1 MSGDSYGTDAFAIVG
16 LGCRLPGGI
25 VDLAGL
31 WEALGAGRDLVG
43 AVPEDRFESARFVDT
58 AMPRPG
64 KSYTARGGFLADIAG
79 FDAEYFGI
87 SPREAAQMD
96 PQHRLLLETAVE
108 ALDDAGIDPA
118 RLAGSDTCVF
128 VGVSDFSY
136 GGLQMVRAR
145 SMNAYSMAGT
155 AHSIAANRL
164 SHFFDLRGP
173 SMAVDTACSSS
184 LVAVERA
191 CRELASGGSRVAL
204 AGGVNVLLNPAGF
217 VGFSQASMLS
227 KRGRCAAF
235 SAHADGFVRAEG
247 AGVVVLKPLAD
258 ALGDG
263 DRIHGVIAGAGSNCD
278 GHTVGLALPSARAQE
293 DLLRRVYERAGIAPD
308 EVGYV
313 EAHGTGTQAGD
324 PAECTALGQ
333 VLGVART
340 VGPLPIGSVKS
351 NVGHLEPASG
361 MAGLFKALA
370 VLRYGTIPA
379 SLHLDPL
386 NPGIDFAGLGL
397 EPVDRA
403 RPLASGGRR
412 RFVGVNSFGF
422 GGANAH
428 VVVGPPPAVT
438 PPSSAV
444 PQPGPDTVGELPVIA
459 SGRTPQAAEEAARRL
474 AARLTAG
481 TRRKPTGAMGPT
493 GSTGAT
499 ESLASAEFY
508 DIAATTAVRRARHRY
523 RRVALASSPHEA
535 ARILTDDAV
544 TGEAVEHGRV
554 GLVFAGNGSQW
565 AGMAADLLDAD
576 PVFGAEVESVDAAL
590 APRIGWS
597 VAAQLRRPADE
608 WGLEATEV
616 AQPLLFAVQAGIV
629 AVLRE
634 RGVRWTAALGH
645 SVGEVAAAYAVGALT
660 LQEAA
665 WVVAERGRAQAA
677 TAGRGR
683 MAAVGLP
690 SAEAERV
697 LSAYPG
703 LVVAAVNSARDV
715 TIAGHVNQLKSL
727 GEELTAREVFF
738 RLMDLDYAFHSPV
751 MERVR
756 APLAVGLEGLA
767 PDGSTE
773 ALISTVTGGP
783 VPASGLDAEYWW
795 RNVREP
801 VRFAAAVDHA
811 LDAGV
816 DVLLEVGPH
825 PALRTYLRRITA
837 GRDRVA
843 VLGTLRRDAA
853 GPAALRRSVEAL
865 IAAGAE
871 TDWTRWFPRPA
882 RVVELPAYPWQRERH
897 WSGTPQ
903 QWIVS
908 SGSGRLDHPL
918 LGERLPTAE
927 PSWHGPVEPVL
938 VPWLADH
945 KVAGSVVLPATG
957 YVEMGLSAGRR
968 VLDGPVEL
976 AWLEVSRPLV
986 VPWDRAGD
994 VHVQL
999 GFSPDDGMVSITSTE
1014 AAAGTD
1020 ADGTRPRPHARCR
1033 VRELIGRPP
1042 ARIDLTA
1049 VRARCTRRADVDTLY
1064 PELAATGLDYGPAFR
1079 QLARLHIGDG
1089 EVLAAYRHTTD
1100 AADTAQ
1106 YVAHPALL
1114 DGALQACV
1122 PLVAA
1127 RAGAGQCWLPAA
1139 IGAVRVWRSPSA
1151 TGMLHVRDRTRG
1163 AAELCFDITVTDPD
1177 GSVTAELDGV
1187 RMRRVPGPA
1196 DRAPLRYETVLR
1208 AAPHPHLPA
1217 APSPLPANHEL
1228 ATAAAG
1234 SVDALEAG
1242 WRATRFADFT
1252 ARLKLVTAHVAAAAF
1267 GDLLPAD
1274 VAEFTP
1280 ADLVRQGM
1288 LPGYERLARAL
1299 LGLMAGHGLAA
1310 AGEDGRW
1317 RLTGAADPGPLLAG
1331 LPSDFPAC
1339 SAEVRLAVRQ
1349 LSHLPQVL
1357 RGEHDAL
1364 QLLTGQGSQE
1374 ALEQF
1379 YDVAPTCRF
1388 HNRVMASLAAQI
1400 ARAWPED
1407 RPLRILEIG
1416 GGTGGTAAAVLPLL
1430 PPERTVYHF
1439 TDVSAGFFA
1448 RARHRFGDHDFVDYR
1463 PFDLNADPAEQGFG
1477 DGAYDLVVAANS
1489 LHTASD
1495 LGAALRRVRGLLAP
1509 GGRLLAFETHDTDYL
1524 LPFFGTL
1531 DSFWRH
1537 DDELRPDS
1545 PLLSRDQWTDL
1556 LPACGLADVV
1566 CLGGD
1571 IASPARDGGSV
1582 LLATA
1587 PSPETAQPALPRPV
1601 DGTRWIVA
1609 TESGSETPLAEHL
1622 TALLAD
1628 GGRRSVPVTPAPVAP
1643 AVWTASLTGD
1653 GDPAVVLVL
1662 GDSPAD
1668 SPTDS
1673 PAAPQAMLD
1682 QAVRRAATL
1691 RALAAAC
1698 RNLPDG
1704 ARPALWLVT
1713 RPSGALP
1720 APERAA
1726 HPQDAAAWGMART
1739 LANEHPGL
1747 RVTRLSLERL
1757 GDPAADAHR
1766 LARELLAPAVPF
1778 DDDEEAAAAR
1788 EDEVVLTSG
1797 GRFLPR
1803 ERAVPSD
1810 EHVEQSG
1817 DEPFALRIRT
1827 PGLSYEP
1834 VWTRTRPL
1842 APGAGEVVI
1851 AVRAAALNYRDIMQA
1866 TGLLP
1871 PEAGEGAFGQD
1882 GPGLECA
1889 GIVTAVGEGVG
1900 DLAVGD
1906 RVCAA
1911 VPACLASHTVAPA
1924 AAVVKIPDGLGFAA
1938 AATLPVAFLTVHYAL
1953 HDLARLAAG
1962 ETVLVHGAAGGVGLA
1977 AVQYARLVGATV
1989 IATAG
1994 SPAKRDLLR
2003 ALGVEH
2009 VLDSR
2014 SLDFAGQAL
2023 RITAGRGVDVVLN
2036 SLAGQAIDRG
2046 LETLRPGG
2054 RFVELGKRDIYANKP
2069 LLMRPF
2075 SRNIA
2080 FFGVDVTALLGDEA
2094 GLEHGR
2100 RLLAKVAE
2108 RVADGR
2114 YRPLPH
2120 TVYPA
2125 ARVGEAFTLLQHS
2138 RHIGKVVVSLDPQ
2151 DGPVPVR
2158 TRPEPPRLDPDGTY
2172 LVTGGLS
2179 GFGAATARRLADRG
2193 ARHLALVS
2201 RRGADGPEATDVL
2214 SDLAALGVTVTPYAA
2229 DVTDAAAMAEVIGR
2243 VDATG
2248 HRLTGVVHAAMTLDD
2263 APLTE
2268 LTDERIRAV
2277 LAPKMAGAA
2286 VLDALTRDHDLR
2298 LFWLYSSFTAAVG
2311 NVKQSAYVGGNL
2323 FTEALA
2329 RRRHHAARPALAVA
2343 WGALGDCGHVARE
2356 GLAPSMEALGTV
2368 PLGSREAL
2376 AALETLAASGACV
2389 AGVGRY
2395 DWARLRAFLPALTTP
2410 RFAALLPADGD
2421 PGGHTRQDLVAAL
2434 AGLTSEEALQ
2444 TVGGTLAEYLAQ
2456 ILQTDAARLD
2466 PKLPLQD
2473 YGVDSLMAAEL
2484 LTTLRQRLD
2493 VEIPPLELLQGGVT
2507 VTDLARH
2514 VLLRL
2519 GVRTTDTANG

>member
-1 MSGDSYGTDAFAIVG
+1 MSRDSYGTDAFAIVG

-31 WEALGAGRDLVG
+31 WEALEAGRDVVG

-58 AMPRPG
+58 AMTRPG

-79 FDAEYFGI
+79 FDADYFGI

-136 GGLQMVRAR
+136 GGLQMVRVR
-145 SMNAYSMAGT
+145 RMNAYSMAGT

-227 KRGRCAAF
+227 RRGRCAAF
-235 SAHADGFVRAEG
+235 SADADGFVRAEG
-247 AGVVVLKPLAD
+247 AGVVVLKPLSD
-258 ALGDG
+258 ALADG

-278 GHTVGLALPSARAQE
+278 GHTAGLALPSARAQE
-293 DLLRRVYERAGIAPD
+293 DLLRRVYERAAITPD

-379 SLHLDPL
+379 SLHLEPL

-403 RPLASGGRR
+403 RPLASGGRGR
-412 RFVGVNSFGF
+412 GRFVGVNSFGF

-428 VVVGPPPAVT
+428 VVVGPPPSAT
-438 PPSSAV
+438 PPPPAAPRPPAV
-444 PQPGPDTVGELPVIA
+444 PRPRADAVGELPVIA
-459 SGRTPQAAEEAARRL
+459 SGRTPQAAEGAARRL
-474 AARLTAG
+474 AARLTR
-481 TRRKPTGAMGPT
+481 TTPEKPTEPTGPT
-493 GSTGAT
+493 GPTAST
-499 ESLASAEFY
+499 ESAEFY
-508 DIAATTAVRRARHRY
+508 DIAATTSLRRAKHRY
-523 RRVALASSPHEA
+523 RRVALASSPFEA
-535 ARILTDDAV
+535 ARILTDDGV

-576 PVFGAEVESVDAAL
+576 PVFRAEVDAVDGAL
-590 APRIGWS
+590 EPRIGWS
-597 VAAQLRRPADE
+597 VVAQLRRPVDE

-634 RGVRWTAALGH
+634 RGVKWTVALGH

-665 WVVAERGRAQAA
+665 RVVAERGRAQAA

-690 SAEAERV
+690 SAEAERA
-697 LSAYPG
+697 LSPYPG

-715 TIAGHVNQLKSL
+715 TVAGPVNQLKSL

-756 APLAVGLEGLA
+756 APLAVGLEGLD
-767 PDGSTE
+767 PSGSTE
-773 ALISTVTGGP
+773 AMISTVTGGP
-783 VPASGLDAEYWW
+783 VPASGLGAEYWW

-801 VRFAAAVDHA
+801 VRFAAAVGHA

-825 PALRTYLRRITA
+825 PVLRTYLRRITA

-843 VLGTLRRDAA
+843 VLDTLRRDTA

-865 IAAGAE
+865 IAAGAQ

-882 RVVELPAYPWQRERH
+882 RVAELPAYPWQRERH

-957 YVEMGLSAGRR
+957 YVEMALSAGRR

-976 AWLEVSRPLV
+976 AWVEVSRPLV

-994 VHVQL
+994 VHLQL
-999 GFSPDDGMVSITSTE
+999 GFSLDDGMVSITSTE
-1014 AAAGTD
+1014 AAADGAD
-1020 ADGTRPRPHARCR
+1020 ADGARPRPHARCR

-1042 ARIDLTA
+1042 ARVDLTA
-1049 VRARCTRRADVDTLY
+1049 VRARCARRGDVDTLY

-1089 EVLAAYRHTTD
+1089 DVLAAYRHTTD
-1100 AADTAQ
+1100 PADSAQ

-1151 TGMLHVRDRTRG
+1151 TGMLHVRDRSRG
-1163 AAELCFDITVTDPD
+1163 TAELCFDVTVTDPD

-1208 AAPHPHLPA
+1208 AAPHLDVPA
-1217 APSPLPANHEL
+1217 APSPLPADHDL
-1228 ATAAAG
+1228 AAAAAG
-1234 SVDALEAG
+1234 SVAALEAG
-1242 WRATRFADFT
+1242 WRSTRFADFA

-1267 GDLLPAD
+1267 GDLLPAK

-1280 ADLVRQGM
+1280 ADLIRHGM
-1288 LPGYERLARAL
+1288 LPGYDRLARAL
-1299 LGLMAGHGLAA
+1299 LDLMAGHGLAA
-1310 AGEDGRW
+1310 TGEDGRW
-1317 RLTGAADPGPLLAG
+1317 RLTGTAAPGPLLAA

-1339 SAEVRLAVRQ
+1339 SAEVQLAVRQ

-1357 RGEHDAL
+1357 RGERDAL

-1379 YDVAPTCRF
+1379 YDVAPSCRL
-1388 HNRVMASLAAQI
+1388 HNRVIASLAAEI
-1400 ARAWPED
+1400 ARAWPGD
-1407 RPLRILEIG
+1407 RPLRILEVG
-1416 GGTGGTAAAVLPLL
+1416 AGTGGTAAAVLPLL
-1430 PPERTVYHF
+1430 PPERAVYHF
-1439 TDVSAGFFA
+1439 TDVSSGFFA
-1448 RARHRFGDHDFVDYR
+1448 RARRRFGDHDFVDYR
-1463 PFDLNADPAEQGFG
+1463 PFDLNADPAEQGFT
-1477 DGAYDLVVAANS
+1477 DGAYDLILAANS
-1489 LHTASD
+1489 LHTATD
-1495 LGAALRRVRGLLAP
+1495 LGAALRRVRRLLAP

-1524 LPFFGTL
+1524 LPLFGTL

-1537 DDELRPDS
+1537 DDELRPGS
-1545 PLLSRDQWTDL
+1545 PLLGRDRWL
-1556 LPACGLADVV
+1556 EVLSACGLTHVV
-1566 CLGGD
+1566 CLGD
-1571 IASPARDGGSV
+1571 SIEAPARQTASV
-1582 LLATA
+1582 LLASA
-1587 PSPETAQPALPRPV
+1587 PVYETAEPALPRPD

-1609 TESGSETPLAEHL
+1609 TESESESPLAERL
-1622 TALLAD
+1622 AALLAD
-1628 GGRRSVPVTPAPVAP
+1628 GGTRSVPVTPAPVDP
-1643 AVWTASLTGD
+1643 AAWRASLTGD
-1653 GDPAVVLVL
+1653 GDPAVVLLL
-1662 GDSPAD
+1662 GE

-1673 PAAPQAMLD
+1673 PADPQAMLD

-1698 RNLPDG
+1698 QNLPDG

-1726 HPQDAAAWGMART
+1726 HPQDAAAWGVART
-1739 LANEHPGL
+1739 LANEHPDL

-1766 LARELLAPAVPF
+1766 LARELLAA
-1778 DDDEEAAAAR
+1778 DMSCGDDEGPAAAR
-1788 EDEVVLTSG
+1788 EDEIVITSG
-1797 GRFLPR
+1797 GRFVPR
-1803 ERAVPSD
+1803 ERELPSG

-1834 VWTRTRPL
+1834 VWARTEPIT
-1842 APGAGEVVI
+1842 PGAGEVVV
-1851 AVRAAALNYRDIMQA
+1851 AVRAAALNYRDIMKA

-1871 PEAGEGAFGQD
+1871 PEAGEGGFGDD

-1889 GIVTAVGEGVG
+1889 GIVTAVGEGVSEP
-1900 DLAVGD
+1900 AVGD
-1906 RVCAA
+1906 RVCAT

-1924 AAVVKIPDGLGFAA
+1924 AAVVKIPDGLGFAE
-1938 AATLPVAFLTVHYAL
+1938 AATVPVAFLTVHYAL
-1953 HDLARLAAG
+1953 HELARLAAG

-1977 AVQYARLVGATV
+1977 AVRYARLVGATV

-2023 RITAGRGVDVVLN
+2023 RITGGRGVDVVLN

-2080 FFGVDVTALLGDEA
+2080 FFGVDVTALLSDEA
-2094 GLEHGR
+2094 GLAHGR
-2100 RLLAKVAE
+2100 RLLAEVAE

-2125 ARVGEAFTLLQHS
+2125 ARVGEAFALLQHS

-2158 TRPEPPRLDPDGTY
+2158 NRPEPPRFDPDGTY

-2201 RRGADGPEATDVL
+2201 RRGPDGPEAADVL
-2214 SDLAALGVTVTPYAA
+2214 SDLAALGGTPYHAGSA
-2229 DVTDAAAMAEVIGR
+2229 DVNWPQPHGDQ
-2243 VDATG
+2243 
-2248 HRLTGVVHAAMTLDD
+2248 
-2263 APLTE
+2263 PC
-2268 LTDERIRAV
+2268 
-2277 LAPKMAGAA
+2277 
-2286 VLDALTRDHDLR
+2286 TRCTR
-2298 LFWLYSSFTAAVG
+2298 PPGSVRRSRCCSTRGTSARSS
-2311 NVKQSAYVGGNL
+2311 
-2323 FTEALA
+2323 
-2329 RRRHHAARPALAVA
+2329 
-2343 WGALGDCGHVARE
+2343 
-2356 GLAPSMEALGTV
+2356 
-2368 PLGSREAL
+2368 
-2376 AALETLAASGACV
+2376 
-2389 AGVGRY
+2389 
-2395 DWARLRAFLPALTTP
+2395 
-2410 RFAALLPADGD
+2410 
-2421 PGGHTRQDLVAAL
+2421 
-2434 AGLTSEEALQ
+2434 
-2444 TVGGTLAEYLAQ
+2444 
-2456 ILQTDAARLD
+2456 
-2466 PKLPLQD
+2466 
-2473 YGVDSLMAAEL
+2473 
-2484 LTTLRQRLD
+2484 
-2493 VEIPPLELLQGGVT
+2493 
-2507 VTDLARH
+2507 
-2514 VLLRL
+2514 
-2519 GVRTTDTANG
+2519 

>member
-1 MSGDSYGTDAFAIVG
+1 MSRDSYGMGAFAIVG

-25 VDLAGL
+25 VDLPGL
-31 WEALGAGRDLVG
+31 WEALEAGRDLVG

-58 AMPRPG
+58 AMTRPG

-79 FDAEYFGI
+79 FDADYFGI

-145 SMNAYSMAGT
+145 RMNAYSMAGT

-191 CRELASGGSRVAL
+191 CQELASGGSRVAL

-227 KRGRCAAF
+227 RRGRCAAF
-235 SAHADGFVRAEG
+235 SADADGFVRAEG

-258 ALGDG
+258 ALADG

-278 GHTVGLALPSARAQE
+278 GHTVGLALPSASAQE

-403 RPLASGGRR
+403 RPLASGGRGLR

-428 VVVGPPPAVT
+428 VVLGPPP
-438 PPSSAV
+438 SAN
-444 PQPGPDTVGELPVIA
+444 PRPGADAVGELPVIA

-474 AARLTAG
+474 AARLTGTTPEKPPTEPAQSAG
-481 TRRKPTGAMGPT
+481 SAESMG
-493 GSTGAT
+493 
-499 ESLASAEFY
+499 SAEFY
-508 DIAATTAVRRARHRY
+508 DIAATTGLRRARHRY
-523 RRVALASSPHEA
+523 RRVALASSPREA
-535 ARILTDDAV
+535 ARILTEDGV
-544 TGEAVEHGRV
+544 TGEAVERGRV

-565 AGMAADLLDAD
+565 AGMTADLLDAD
-576 PVFGAEVESVDAAL
+576 PVFRAEVEAVDGAL

-634 RGVRWTAALGH
+634 RGVRWTVALGH

-697 LSAYPG
+697 LAAYPG

-715 TIAGHVNQLKSL
+715 TVAGTVNQLKSL

-756 APLAVGLEGLA
+756 APLAVGLAGLD
-767 PDGSTE
+767 PSGSAE

-783 VPASGLDAEYWW
+783 VPANGLGAEYWW

-825 PALRTYLRRITA
+825 PVLRTYLRRITA

-843 VLGTLRRDAA
+843 VLDTLRRDTA

-865 IAAGAE
+865 IAAGAQ

-882 RVVELPAYPWQRERH
+882 RVAELPAYPWQRERH

-938 VPWLADH
+938 VPWLVDH

-957 YVEMGLSAGRR
+957 YVEMALAAGRR

-994 VHVQL
+994 VHLQL

-1014 AAAGTD
+1014 AVDGTD
-1020 ADGTRPRPHARCR
+1020 ADGARPRAHARCR

-1049 VRARCTRRADVDTLY
+1049 VRARCARRGDVGTLY
-1064 PELAATGLDYGPAFR
+1064 PELAAAGLDYGPALR

-1106 YVAHPALL
+1106 YVVHPALL

-1127 RAGAGQCWLPAA
+1127 RADAGQCWLPAA

-1151 TGMLHVRDRTRG
+1151 TGMLHVRDRSRA

-1196 DRAPLRYETVLR
+1196 DRVPLRYETVLR
-1208 AAPHPHLPA
+1208 AAPHLHLPS
-1217 APSPLPANHEL
+1217 APSPLPANHDL
-1228 ATAAAG
+1228 AAAAAG
-1234 SVDALEAG
+1234 SVAALEAG
-1242 WRATRFADFT
+1242 WRATRFADFA

-1267 GDLLPAD
+1267 GSLLPAD
-1274 VAEFTP
+1274 GAEFTP
-1280 ADLVRQGM
+1280 ADLIRHGM
-1288 LPGYERLARAL
+1288 LPGYDRLARAL

-1317 RLTGAADPGPLLAG
+1317 RLTGTAAPGPLLAA

-1339 SAEVRLAVRQ
+1339 SAEVQLAVCQ
-1349 LSHLPQVL
+1349 LSHLTQVL
-1357 RGEHDAL
+1357 RGARDA
-1364 QLLTGQGSQE
+1364 QHLLTGQGSQE

-1379 YDVAPTCRF
+1379 YDMAPSCRL
-1388 HNRVMASLAAQI
+1388 HNRVIAALAAEI
-1400 ARAWPED
+1400 ARIWPED

-1416 GGTGGTAAAVLPLL
+1416 AGTGGTAAAVLPLL
-1430 PPERTVYHF
+1430 PPERSVYHF

-1463 PFDLNADPAEQGFG
+1463 PFDLNADPAGQGFA
-1477 DGAYDLVVAANS
+1477 DGAYDLIVAANS
-1489 LHTASD
+1489 LHTATY

-1509 GGRLLAFETHDTDYL
+1509 GGRLLAFETHDTEYL

-1537 DDELRPDS
+1537 EDELRPHS

-1556 LPACGLADVV
+1556 LRACGLADVV
-1566 CLGGD
+1566 CLGGT
-1571 IASPARDGGSV
+1571 IESPARDGLSV
-1582 LLATA
+1582 LLASA
-1587 PSPETAQPALPRPV
+1587 PVYATAQPALPRPD

-1609 TESGSETPLAEHL
+1609 TESESESPLAERL
-1622 TALLAD
+1622 AALLAD
-1628 GGRRSVPVTPAPVAP
+1628 GGTRSVPVTPAPVAP
-1643 AVWTASLTGD
+1643 AAWTATLTGD
-1653 GDPAVVLVL
+1653 GNPAVVLLL
-1662 GDSPAD
+1662 GDSPAG
-1668 SPTDS
+1668 S
-1673 PAAPQAMLD
+1673 PADPQAMLD
-1682 QAVRRAATL
+1682 QAVRRAAAL
-1691 RALAAAC
+1691 RGLAAAC

-1720 APERAA
+1720 TPEHAA
-1726 HPQDAAAWGMART
+1726 HPQDAAAWGVSRT
-1739 LANEHPGL
+1739 LANEHPDL

-1766 LARELLAPAVPF
+1766 LARELLEPAVSCG
-1778 DDDEEAAAAR
+1778 DDGGPAAR
-1788 EDEVVLTSG
+1788 EDEIVITSG
-1797 GRFLPR
+1797 GRFVPR
-1803 ERAVPSD
+1803 ERELPSG

-1817 DEPFALRIRT
+1817 NEPCALQIRT

-1834 VWTRTRPL
+1834 VWARTRPIV
-1842 APGAGEVVI
+1842 PGAGEVVV

-1871 PEAGEGAFGQD
+1871 PEAGEGGFGED
-1882 GPGLECA
+1882 GPGFECA
-1889 GIVTAVGEGVG
+1889 GIVTAVGEGVREP
-1900 DLAVGD
+1900 AVGD

-1924 AAVVKIPDGLGFAA
+1924 AAVVKIPDGLGFAE

-1977 AVQYARLVGATV
+1977 AVQYALLVGATV

-2023 RITAGRGVDVVLN
+2023 RITGGRGVDVVLN

-2054 RFVELGKRDIYANKP
+2054 RFIELGKRDIYANKP
-2069 LLMRPF
+2069 LLIRPF

-2080 FFGVDVTALLGDEA
+2080 FFGVDVTALLSDEA

-2100 RLLAKVAE
+2100 RLLAEIAE

-2125 ARVGEAFTLLQHS
+2125 ARAKDAFALLQHS

-2158 TRPEPPRLDPDGTY
+2158 TRPEPPRLDPGGTY

-2201 RRGADGPEATDVL
+2201 RRGADGPEAKDVL
-2214 SDLAALGVTVTPYAA
+2214 SDLAALGVTATPYAA
-2229 DVTDAAAMAEVIGR
+2229 DVTDSAAMAEVIGR
-2243 VDATG
+2243 IEATG
-2248 HRLTGVVHAAMTLDD
+2248 HRLAGVVHAAMTLDD

-2277 LAPKMAGAA
+2277 LAPKLAGAA
-2286 VLDALTRDHDLR
+2286 VLDALTREHDLR
-2298 LFWLYSSFTAAVG
+2298 LFWLYSSFTTAIG

-2329 RRRHHAARPALAVA
+2329 RRRHHGARPALAVT

-2356 GLAPSMEALGTV
+2356 GLVPSMEALGTF

-2376 AALETLAASGACV
+2376 DALDSLAASGTAV

-2395 DWARLRAFLPALTTP
+2395 DWARLRTFLPALTTP

-2421 PGGHTRQDLVAAL
+2421 FGGHTRQDLVAAL
-2434 AGLTSEEALQ
+2434 AGLTAEEALT
-2444 TVGGTLAEYLAQ
+2444 TVGSTLAEYLAQ

>member
-31 WEALGAGRDLVG
+31 WEALEAGRDLVG
-43 AVPEDRFESARFVDT
+43 VVPEDRFDSARFVDT
-58 AMPRPG
+58 AMTRPG

-79 FDAEYFGI
+79 FDADYFGI

-108 ALDDAGIDPA
+108 ALDDAGIDPGT
-118 RLAGSDTCVF
+118 LAGSDTCVF

-145 SMNAYSMAGT
+145 RLNAYSMAGT

-191 CRELASGGSRVAL
+191 CQELASGGSRVAL

-235 SAHADGFVRAEG
+235 SADADGFVRAEG

-258 ALGDG
+258 ALADG

-324 PAECTALGQ
+324 PAECTALGR

-379 SLHLDPL
+379 SLHLEPL

-428 VVVGPPPAVT
+428 VVVGPPPSPA
-438 PPSSAV
+438 PR
-444 PQPGPDTVGELPVIA
+444 PGADAVGELPVIA

-474 AARLTAG
+474 AARLTGAAPE
-481 TRRKPTGAMGPT
+481 KSADPT
-493 GSTGAT
+493 
-499 ESLASAEFY
+499 EQAEFY
-508 DIAATTAVRRARHRY
+508 DIAATTGVRRARHRF

-535 ARILTDDAV
+535 ARILTDDGV
-544 TGEAVEHGRV
+544 TGEAVERGRV

-576 PVFGAEVESVDAAL
+576 PVFCAQVEAVDGAL

-597 VAAQLRRPADE
+597 VAAQLRRPPDE

-629 AVLRE
+629 AALRA
-634 RGVRWTAALGH
+634 RGLKWTVALGH
-645 SVGEVAAAYAVGALT
+645 SVGEVAAAYAVDALT

-665 WVVAERGRAQAA
+665 WVVAERSRAQAA

-690 SAEAERV
+690 SAEAERA
-697 LSAYPG
+697 LSPYPG

-715 TIAGHVNQLKSL
+715 TIAGPVNQLKSL
-727 GEELTAREVFF
+727 GEELAAREVFF

-756 APLAVGLEGLA
+756 APLAVGLDGLA
-767 PDGSTE
+767 PSGSTE

-801 VRFAAAVDHA
+801 VRFAAAVEHA

-825 PALRTYLRRITA
+825 AVLRTYLRRITA

-843 VLGTLRRDAA
+843 VLDTLRRGAA
-853 GPAALRRSVEAL
+853 GPATLRRSVEAL

-871 TDWTRWFPRPA
+871 MDRTRWFPRPA
-882 RVVELPAYPWQRERH
+882 RVADLPAYPWQRERH

-903 QWIVS
+903 QWIIS

-957 YVEMGLSAGRR
+957 YVEMALAAGRR
-968 VLDGPVEL
+968 LLDGPVEL

-994 VHVQL
+994 VHLQL

-1014 AAAGTD
+1014 ATD
-1020 ADGTRPRPHARCR
+1020 GDEADGTRPRPHARCR
-1033 VRELIGRPP
+1033 VRELIGHPP
-1042 ARIDLTA
+1042 VRIDLTA
-1049 VRARCTRRADVDTLY
+1049 VRARCTRRGDADALY
-1064 PELAATGLDYGPAFR
+1064 PELAVAGLDYGPAFR

-1106 YVAHPALL
+1106 YVVHPALL

-1127 RAGAGQCWLPAA
+1127 RAGTGQCWLPAA
-1139 IGAVRVWRSPSA
+1139 IGAVRVWRSPSV

-1163 AAELCFDITVTDPD
+1163 TAELCFDIAVTDPD

-1208 AAPHPHLPA
+1208 AAPHLHLPA
-1217 APSPLPANHEL
+1217 APSPLPCNHDL
-1228 ATAAAG
+1228 AAAAVG
-1234 SVDALEAG
+1234 SVDALDAG
-1242 WRATRFADFT
+1242 WRCARFADFVD
-1252 ARLKLVTAHVAAAAF
+1252 RLKQVTAHVAAAAF

-1274 VAEFTP
+1274 VAGFTA
-1280 ADLVRQGM
+1280 ADLIRQGM
-1288 LPGYERLARAL
+1288 LPGYDRLARAL
-1299 LGLMAGHGLAA
+1299 LALMAGHGLAA

-1317 RLTGAADPGPLLAG
+1317 RLSGAPDPGYLLAR
-1331 LPSDFPAC
+1331 LPMDFPAY
-1339 SAEVRLAVRQ
+1339 SAEVQLATGQ

-1357 RGEHDAL
+1357 RGERDPLH
-1364 QLLTGQGSQE
+1364 LLTGQGSQE

-1379 YDVAPTCRF
+1379 YDVAPSSRF
-1388 HNRVMASLAAQI
+1388 HNRIVAALTAQI
-1400 ARAWPED
+1400 ARTWPED

-1416 GGTGGTAAAVLPLL
+1416 AGTGGTAATVLPVL

-1448 RARHRFGDHDFVDYR
+1448 RARHRFGDHDFVDYH
-1463 PFDLNADPAEQGFG
+1463 PFDLNADLAEQGFA
-1477 DGAYDLVVAANS
+1477 DGAYDLIVAANS
-1489 LHTASD
+1489 LHTATD
-1495 LGAALRRVRGLLAP
+1495 LRAALHRVRKLLAP
-1509 GGRLLAFETHDTDYL
+1509 GGRLVALEVHDTDYL

-1531 DSFWRH
+1531 DSFWSH
-1537 DDELRPDS
+1537 DDELRADS
-1545 PLLSRDQWTDL
+1545 PLLSRDQWADV
-1556 LPACGLADVV
+1556 LPACGLGDVV
-1566 CLGGD
+1566 CLGGS
-1571 IASPARDGGSV
+1571 IESPARDGLSV
-1582 LLATA
+1582 LLASAPAYETA
-1587 PSPETAQPALPRPV
+1587 PPALPRPD

-1609 TESGSETPLAEHL
+1609 AESETETPLAQHL
-1622 TALLAD
+1622 AALLAD
-1628 GGRRSVPVTPAPVAP
+1628 GGTRSVPVTPAPVDP
-1643 AVWTASLTGD
+1643 AAWTASLTGD

-1668 SPTDS
+1668 SPVDS
-1673 PAAPQAMLD
+1673 PADPQAMLD
-1682 QAVRRAATL
+1682 RAVRRAATL
-1691 RALAAAC
+1691 RGLAAAC
-1698 RNLPDG
+1698 RRLPDG

-1726 HPQDAAAWGMART
+1726 HPQDAAAWGVART
-1739 LANEHPGL
+1739 LANEHPDL

-1757 GDPAADAHR
+1757 GDPAVDAHR
-1766 LARELLAPAVPF
+1766 LARELLEPAVSF
-1778 DDDEEAAAAR
+1778 GDEEGSAAR
-1788 EDEVVLTSG
+1788 EDEIVITSG
-1797 GRFLPR
+1797 GRFVPR
-1803 ERAVPSD
+1803 ERELPSG
-1810 EHVEQSG
+1810 EYIERGG
-1817 DEPFALRIRT
+1817 DESFALQIRA

-1834 VWTRTRPL
+1834 VWTRTPAV
-1842 APGAGEVVI
+1842 APGTGEVVI

-1871 PEAGEGAFGQD
+1871 PEAGEGGFGGD

-1900 DLAVGD
+1900 DVAVGD
-1906 RVCAA
+1906 RVCAVA
-1911 VPACLASHTVAPA
+1911 PACLASHTVAPA

-1994 SPAKRDLLR
+1994 SPAKRDLLH
-2003 ALGVEH
+2003 ALGIEH

-2023 RITAGRGVDVVLN
+2023 RITGGRGVDVVLN

-2054 RFVELGKRDIYANKP
+2054 RFIELGKRDIYANKP

-2080 FFGVDVTALLGDEA
+2080 FFGVDVTALLCDAA
-2094 GLEHGR
+2094 GLAHGR
-2100 RLLAKVAE
+2100 RLLSGVAE

-2125 ARVGEAFTLLQHS
+2125 ARVGEAFALLQHS

-2158 TRPEPPRLDPDGTY
+2158 VRPEPPRLDPEGTY
-2172 LVTGGLS
+2172 LVTGGL
-2179 GFGAATARRLADRG
+2179 GGYGAATARWLADRG
-2193 ARHLALVS
+2193 ARRLALVS
-2201 RRGADGPEATDVL
+2201 RRGADGPEAAEVL
-2214 SDLAALGVTVTPYAA
+2214 SDLAALGVTATPYAA
-2229 DVTDAAAMAEVIGR
+2229 DVTDAAAMAEVISR

-2248 HRLTGVVHAAMTLDD
+2248 HRLAGVVHAAMTLDD

-2277 LAPKMAGAA
+2277 LAPKVAGAA
-2286 VLDALTRDHDLR
+2286 ILDALTREHDLR
-2298 LFWLYSSFTAAVG
+2298 LFWLYSSFATAVG

-2329 RRRHHAARPALAVA
+2329 RTRHGARPTLAVN
-2343 WGALGDCGHVARE
+2343 WGALGDCGHIARE

-2368 PLGSREAL
+2368 PIGSREAL
-2376 AALETLAASGACV
+2376 SALATLAASGSAV

-2395 DWARLRAFLPALTTP
+2395 DWARLRTFLPTLTTP

-2421 PGGHTRQDLVAAL
+2421 MGGHTRQDLVAAL
-2434 AGLTSEEALQ
+2434 AGRTAEEALK
-2444 TVGGTLAEYLAQ
+2444 TVSDTLAEYLAQ